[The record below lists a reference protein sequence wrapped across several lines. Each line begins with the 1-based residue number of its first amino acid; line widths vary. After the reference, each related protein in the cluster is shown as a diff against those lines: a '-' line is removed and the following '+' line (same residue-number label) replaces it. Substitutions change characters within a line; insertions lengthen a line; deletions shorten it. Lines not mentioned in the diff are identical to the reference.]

1 MTALGVSP
9 KVIKNQMRET
19 IIKGDIKFNSLVE
32 VVTLTKIGTVVG
44 AKIVA
49 NGPATVEIKYESG
62 DIESLTIDK
71 DRVSD
76 FWRIPGN
83 ALGPP

>member
-83 ALGPP
+83 ALEPP

>member
-62 DIESLTIDK
+62 DIEWLPIDK

-76 FWRIPGN
+76 FCG
-83 ALGPP
+83 